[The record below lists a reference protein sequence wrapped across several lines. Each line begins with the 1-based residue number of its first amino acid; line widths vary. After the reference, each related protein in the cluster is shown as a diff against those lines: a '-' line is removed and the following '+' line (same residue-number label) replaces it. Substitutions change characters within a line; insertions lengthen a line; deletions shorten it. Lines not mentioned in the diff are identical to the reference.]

1 MLRCRECSIRIPR
14 AEFCSGRHAM
24 GIDVPSMQLLCCA
37 KNAGVDFE
45 ATCMIGRQT
54 INASEKNLRAIF
66 GKIGVPDS
74 ELAQL
79 CKGQF
84 AEPLFKLL
92 GASEVASVDASDYE
106 QATHIHDMNHGLP
119 ENLRE
124 RYSVVH
130 EGGTIE
136 HVFNIPQAFKDCME
150 MVRLG
155 GHLIQVN
162 VANNYMG
169 HGFRQFSPELIY
181 RVFSPE
187 NGFQI
192 KAALIHVP
200 HRMEASGGFG
210 HWYAVQDPA
219 VFGWRVELINATPT
233 YIFTIAQRIARADIF
248 ASPPQQSDYVAA
260 WLGPTGPAEKA
271 AFSWLSS
278 APVGVKKAGRCAR
291 AMARGVSAP
300 FDRPY
305 YRALSDDDVVHARVI
320 IQNRPLVSLFPTAP
334 M

>member
-1 MLRCRECSIRIPR
+1 
-14 AEFCSGRHAM
+14 M

-37 KNAGVDFE
+37 KSAGVDFD
-45 ATCMIGRQT
+45 ATCMIGRQK
-54 INASEKNLRAIF
+54 ISASGKNVRAIF
-66 GKIGVPDS
+66 GEIGIPES

-136 HVFNIPQAFKDCME
+136 HVFNIPQAFKNCME

-169 HGFRQFSPELIY
+169 HGFWQFSPELIY

-200 HRMEASGGFG
+200 HRMEAVGGFG
-210 HWYAVQDPA
+210 RWYAVQDPA
-219 VFGWRVELINATPT
+219 VCRRRVELINATPT
-233 YIFTIAQRIARADIF
+233 YICAIAQRIARVDIF

-260 WLGPTGPAEKA
+260 WLRSTEPAKKA
-271 AFSWLSS
+271 LFPWRSS
-278 APVGVKKAGRCAR
+278 VPGAVKKAVRWAH
-291 AMARGVSAP
+291 AMARGAKAP

-305 YRALSDDDVVHARVI
+305 YRALSDDDVVHARVTDAA
-320 IQNRPLVSLFPTAP
+320 RRVHLSLGG
-334 M
+334 